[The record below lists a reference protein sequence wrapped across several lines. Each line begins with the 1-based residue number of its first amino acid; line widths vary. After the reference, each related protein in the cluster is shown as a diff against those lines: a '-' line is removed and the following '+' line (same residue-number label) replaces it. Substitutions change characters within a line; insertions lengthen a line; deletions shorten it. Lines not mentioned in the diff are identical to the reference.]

1 MKIAY
6 SHLLKKINSNPRI
19 EELSDK
25 LFQLGHEHE
34 IDGNILNM
42 EFTPNRGD
50 CLSVNGIL
58 RDLAVFYDVDLNN
71 EIYEGEL
78 KALQLNFTNNAKN
91 ECPHISFLKIEIEGE
106 PAPYSGALLDY
117 FSDLKLN
124 SNNLFTDISN
134 FISYETG
141 QPTHCYDFSK
151 INDDLVLDKIDHIHE
166 FETLLGKKI
175 KLTDT
180 NLVFLKGKEIINL
193 AGIIGSKSTACSKQ
207 TRTVLVECAYFNPEE
222 ILGKSTRYD
231 IQSDAAHKFERGV
244 NHESHESVLRRL
256 IKIVADHSKIR
267 SIELFSEN
275 YKEFKKTSI
284 PLDVD
289 SVNKIIGISIS
300 EKQYKNYLLKLG
312 FIILDQE
319 VLVPAHRNDIK
330 TQNDLAE
337 EIARVVGYDN
347 IERKE
352 ISLPTVLQKNKSL
365 TEKGVKTFLVNHGFY
380 EVINAP
386 FVPDSSD
393 ISIKVDN
400 PLDSNREFLRTNLK
414 NSLINNLLYNERRQ
428 KDSIK
433 LFEISDLYVFNPEL
447 KKDKVLGIIASG
459 REGRSYVNFSKKINN
474 DYLRELFQ
482 DLLPEKILNFELI
495 PRNTLNT
502 KIKNEIFYLELSL
515 HDISHNA
522 LKYKATPKSFDD
534 FVKYQPISEFPSSF
548 RDISFSVS
556 DPLQFKTLEKLLLNY
571 KHNLLKEVFI
581 FDYYNNEKLNEI
593 KIGFRFIFQS
603 KDETITDINI
613 SKILDDIVN
622 LTLALESI
630 KIPGLTR

>member
-1 MKIAY
+1 MKIAC
-6 SHLLKKINSNPRI
+6 SHLLEKINSNPSI

-50 CLSVNGIL
+50 CLSINGIL
-58 RDLAVFYDVDLNN
+58 RDLAAFYDVDFNH
-71 EIYEGEL
+71 EIYKEKL
-78 KALQLNFTNNAKN
+78 KPLQLNFTNNAKN

-106 PAPYSGALLDY
+106 PMPYSGVLLDY

-124 SNNLFTDISN
+124 TNNLFTDISN
-134 FISYETG
+134 YISYETG

-151 INDDLVLDKIDHIHE
+151 INNDLVLDKIDYTHE
-166 FETLLGKKI
+166 FETLLEKKI
-175 KLTDT
+175 NLTGT

-193 AGIIGSKSTACSKQ
+193 AGIIGSKSTSCSKQ

-244 NHESHESVLRRL
+244 NPESHESVLRRL

-267 SIELFSEN
+267 SVELFSEN
-275 YKEFKKTSI
+275 YKEHKKTFI
-284 PLDVD
+284 PLEVD
-289 SVNKIIGISIS
+289 TINKIIGISIS
-300 EKQYKNYLLKLG
+300 EKNYKDYLLKLG

-319 VLVPAHRNDIK
+319 VLVPPYRNDVK

-337 EIARVVGYDN
+337 EIARVIGYNN
-347 IERKE
+347 IEHKE
-352 ISLPTVLQKNKSL
+352 ISLPNALQKNKSY
-365 TEKGVKTFLVNHGFY
+365 TEKNVKSFLVDHGFY

-428 KDSIK
+428 KDSVK
-433 LFEISDLYVFNPEL
+433 LFEISDLYAFDTKL

-474 DYLRELFQ
+474 SYLRELFQ
-482 DLLPEKILNFELI
+482 DLIPGKIFNFELI
-495 PRNTLNT
+495 PRNILNT
-502 KIKNEIFYLELSL
+502 KIKNDIFYSEISLYDVTLNTLE
-515 HDISHNA
+515 
-522 LKYKATPKSFDD
+522 YKATPKSFDN

-548 RDISFSVS
+548 RDISFLVL

-571 KHNLLKEVFI
+571 KHELLKEVFI
-581 FDYYNNEKLNEI
+581 FDYYKNEKLNEI

-613 SKILDDIVN
+613 KKILDDIVN
-622 LTLALESI
+622 ISLDLESI